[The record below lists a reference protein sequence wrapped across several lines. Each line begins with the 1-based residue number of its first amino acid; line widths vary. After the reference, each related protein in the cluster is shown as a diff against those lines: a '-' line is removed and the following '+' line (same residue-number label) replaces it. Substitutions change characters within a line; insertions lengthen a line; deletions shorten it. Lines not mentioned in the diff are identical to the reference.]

1 MSETIEVIQLARPQK
16 CRRICALPGCETF
29 EPANG
34 GTGEPVEMT
43 LDEYE
48 TIRLIDLLALTQE
61 EAARQMGVART
72 TAQAVYDAARR
83 KLAQVLVEGRKLVI
97 RGGTYTL
104 CPHAEACCGRG
115 CRGMDCRQG
124 RQGACGMRRCSE
136 AQNCM
141 QQEDI
146 ENENRGNL

>member
-1 MSETIEVIQLARPQK
+1 MPEITEVIKLARPQK

-34 GTGEPVEMT
+34 GAGDPVEMT

-97 RGGTYTL
+97 RGGSYAL

-115 CRGMDCRQG
+115 CRGMDCRRGQD
-124 RQGACGMRRCSE
+124 GACKMKRCGE
-136 AQNCM
+136 AQNCRI
-141 QQEDI
+141 QEGMS
-146 ENENRGNL
+146 NENRGNL